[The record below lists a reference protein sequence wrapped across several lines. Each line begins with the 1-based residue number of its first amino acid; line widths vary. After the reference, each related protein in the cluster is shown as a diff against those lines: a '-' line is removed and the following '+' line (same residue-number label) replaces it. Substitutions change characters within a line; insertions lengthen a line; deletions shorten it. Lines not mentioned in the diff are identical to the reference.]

1 MKKKFFRLSAAGLLF
16 FSGVMEIG
24 WRFFNMVVCCKRG
37 GSKKER
43 KKWFELSHIR
53 DNHPRN
59 GYAKEYDESR
69 AWCETQKMQDCYI
82 QSVDGLKLHGFYLPA
97 EHAKRFVILSH
108 GYRGSRFGSLSFMAK
123 YLHEHQCNLLFM
135 EQRCC
140 GESEGK
146 YITFGAKEK
155 WDVQRWA
162 IYVSERNKEKLP
174 IYLYGQSMGAAAVL
188 MASGYR
194 LPSEVKGL
202 IADCGFQ
209 SMERQMRDMADNWFH
224 LHYIPL
230 LLKEMDCLCHFVAG
244 FRMKDADTTEA
255 MKRNTRPV
263 LFFHGEK
270 DTYVYPN
277 NSFQNYM
284 LCKAPKELVIVQGA
298 RHLCSAYAD
307 PELYQ
312 RTVMEF
318 FEKYDGSNSE
328 K

>member
-1 MKKKFFRLSAAGLLF
+1 MKKKICKLSAAVLLF
-16 FSGVMEIG
+16 FSGIMEIG

-37 GSKKER
+37 GRKKER

-69 AWCETQKMQDCYI
+69 AWCEAQKMQDCYI

-162 IYVSERNKEKLP
+162 IYVSERNNEKLP

-230 LLKEMDCLCHFVAG
+230 LLKEIVSVPFCGRISYERCRYHRSYEKEYKTCPFLSWREGYLCVPEQF
-244 FRMKDADTTEA
+244 
-255 MKRNTRPV
+255 
-263 LFFHGEK
+263 
-270 DTYVYPN
+270 
-277 NSFQNYM
+277 
-284 LCKAPKELVIVQGA
+284 I
-298 RHLCSAYAD
+298 
-307 PELYQ
+307 PELYAVQ
-312 RTVMEF
+312 STKGTGHCAGSKASVQCLCRSGTVSA
-318 FEKYDGSNSE
+318 YSDGVF
-328 K
+328 

>member
-1 MKKKFFRLSAAGLLF
+1 MKKKICKLSAAVLLF
-16 FSGVMEIG
+16 FLGIMEIG
-24 WRFFNMVVCCKRG
+24 WRFLTWWSVAKRG
-37 GSKKER
+37 RKRKKEMD
-43 KKWFELSHIR
+43 LNNSHIR

-59 GYAKEYDESR
+59 GYAKEYEESR
-69 AWCETQKMQDCYI
+69 AWCEAQKMQDCYI

-202 IADCGFQ
+202 VADCGFQ

-230 LLKEMDCLCHFVAG
+230 LLKEMDCLCHLWQDFV
-244 FRMKDADTTEA
+244 
-255 MKRNTRPV
+255 
-263 LFFHGEK
+263 
-270 DTYVYPN
+270 
-277 NSFQNYM
+277 
-284 LCKAPKELVIVQGA
+284 
-298 RHLCSAYAD
+298 
-307 PELYQ
+307 
-312 RTVMEF
+312 
-318 FEKYDGSNSE
+318 
-328 K
+328 

>member
-1 MKKKFFRLSAAGLLF
+1 
-16 FSGVMEIG
+16 
-24 WRFFNMVVCCKRG
+24 
-37 GSKKER
+37 
-43 KKWFELSHIR
+43 
-53 DNHPRN
+53 
-59 GYAKEYDESR
+59 
-69 AWCETQKMQDCYI
+69 MQDCYI

-135 EQRCC
+135 DSDAVEKVKENILPLEQRKNGMCSVGQFMC
-140 GESEGK
+140 PREIRK
-146 YITFGAKEK
+146 A
-155 WDVQRWA
+155 
-162 IYVSERNKEKLP
+162 P